1 MRKMKKVLS
10 VALACALTLGLG
22 ACSGSSGGGTT
33 SGAADSAAPAA
44 TEAGSSGDSAGTTGA
59 AAETKVENSDG
70 PIIVGFLGWSSGAD
84 AMYGLVPQHLL
95 ETYFKKVNAAG
106 GWLGREIDFRTYDIS
121 GLDGDFSEAVN
132 AANKLIQSGAVAI
145 LGPSN
150 STQGAAVAEL
160 CNRAGVL
167 HIPSSASQLVT
178 VDDTGNVR
186 PFTYRSGPVNTDQV
200 ATMASYTYSELG
212 NPKVAILYE
221 TTQVDTVDMAKAFKD
236 TYTGLGGEIVAEATY
251 QINDVEFRAQ
261 LTSLAQSNPSYLFMP
276 VMGYKEAGYVAKQLS
291 ELGLGDIKL
300 IGNYVYD
307 TEDLLTLAGPE
318 LEGCIFATDG
328 DLSDSRFDEIKAEY
342 QEYQQATGMSLH
354 MPGLKAFNEAK
365 ILEYAILT
373 SGSTNPDEMRK
384 ALDETEG
391 FDMITSP
398 NKGYDPATHNLLGL
412 EFTIKA
418 VKNGEFETLGKYA
431 MPGK

>member
-1 MRKMKKVLS
+1 MKKMKKLISVVLS
-10 VALACALTLGLG
+10 CAVAMSLA
-22 ACSGSSGGGTT
+22 ACSGNIQESSTTTVNTQSEKKEETT
-33 SGAADSAAPAA
+33 SESGSSAAVSKD
-44 TEAGSSGDSAGTTGA
+44 E
-59 AAETKVENSDG
+59 G

-95 ETYFKKVNAAG
+95 ETYFKKVNANG

-167 HIPSSASQLVT
+167 HIPSSASQLAT
-178 VDDTGNVR
+178 VDDSGKVR
-186 PFTYRSGPVNTDQV
+186 PYTFRSGPVNTDQV
-200 ATMASYTYSELG
+200 STMADYTYNELG

-221 TTQVDTVDMAKAFKD
+221 TTQIDTVDMANAFKE
-236 TYTGLGGEIVAEATY
+236 TYTSLGGEIVAEATY

-261 LTSLAQSNPSYLFMP
+261 LTSLAQAEPSYIFMP
-276 VMGYKEAGYVAKQLS
+276 VMGYKEAGYAAKQLS
-291 ELGLGDIKL
+291 ELGLSHIKL

-307 TEDLLTLAGPE
+307 TEDLLNLAGAE
-318 LEGCIFATDG
+318 LEGCYFATDG
-328 DLSDSRFDEIKAEY
+328 NIDEPRFDEIREEY
-342 QEYQQATGMSLH
+342 EEYRQATGMSLH

-384 ALDETEG
+384 ALEETTG
-391 FDMITSP
+391 FEMITGP
-398 NKGYDPATHNLLGL
+398 NQGYDLETHNLRGL
-412 EFTIKA
+412 EFTMKT
-418 VKNGEFETLGKYA
+418 VKNGKFETLGKHA
-431 MPGK
+431 MSIK

>member
-10 VALACALTLGLG
+10 AALACVLALGLT
-22 ACSGSSGGGTT
+22 ACSGGSGGGSTT
-33 SGAADSAAPAA
+33 AGSAAPASSEAGSSAEKPADSAATTAA
-44 TEAGSSGDSAGTTGA
+44 K
-59 AAETKVENSDG
+59 AENNDG

-200 ATMASYTYSELG
+200 ATMASYTYSELN
-212 NPKVAILYE
+212 NPKVAVLYE

-328 DLSDSRFDEIKAEY
+328 DLSDPRFDEIKEEY
-342 QEYQQATGMSLH
+342 KDYQAATGMSLH

-384 ALDETEG
+384 ALDETAG

-398 NKGYDPATHNLLGL
+398 NKGYDNSTHNLQGL
-412 EFTIKA
+412 EFTIKE
-418 VKNGEFETLGKYA
+418 VKNGQFETLGKYA

>member
-1 MRKMKKVLS
+1 MKRLLATIMSVTMALS
-10 VALACALTLGLG
+10 LA
-22 ACSGSSGGGTT
+22 ACSGTSGTESSSTAT
-33 SGAADSAAPAA
+33 AESSTAASGAAAS
-44 TEAGSSGDSAGTTGA
+44 E
-59 AAETKVENSDG
+59 DG
-70 PIIVGFLGWSSGAD
+70 PIVVGFLGWSSGAD

-95 ETYFKKVNAAG
+95 ETYFKKVNANG

-167 HIPSSASQLVT
+167 HIPSSASQLAT
-178 VDDTGNVR
+178 VDESGNVR
-186 PFTYRSGPVNTDQV
+186 PYTYRSGPVNSDQV
-200 ATMASYTYSELG
+200 STMAAYTYHELD
-212 NPKVAILYE
+212 NPKVAVLYE
-221 TTQVDTVDMAKAFKD
+221 TTQVDTVDMANAFKD
-236 TYTGLGGEIVAEATY
+236 TYQALGGEIVAEATY

-261 LTSLAQSNPSYLFMP
+261 LTSISQSDPDYLFMP
-276 VMGYKEAGYVAKQLS
+276 VMGYKEAGYVAQQLS
-291 ELGLGDIKL
+291 ELGLSDIKL

-307 TEDLLTLAGPE
+307 TEDLLALAGDE

-328 DLSDSRFDEIKAEY
+328 DLSDPRFDEIRAEY
-342 QEYQQATGMSLH
+342 QEYQDATGMALH

-365 ILEYAILT
+365 ILECAVLT
-373 SGSTNPDEMRK
+373 SGSTDADAMRK

-398 NKGYDPATHNLLGL
+398 NKGYDPETHNLLGL
-412 EFTIKA
+412 EFTIKT
-418 VKNGEFETLGKYA
+418 VKDGKFETLGKYSS
-431 MPGK
+431 PTE

>member
-1 MRKMKKVLS
+1 MRKTKKILA
-10 VALACALTLGLG
+10 VALACMMAFSVT
-22 ACSGSSGGGTT
+22 ACSESTGGESSSSADT
-33 SGAADSAAPAA
+33 SAEAGDSSEAAGEEAAD
-44 TEAGSSGDSAGTTGA
+44 TSSD
-59 AAETKVENSDG
+59 EG
-70 PIIVGFLGWSSGAD
+70 PIVVGFLGWSSGVD

-95 ETYFKKVNAAG
+95 ENYFKKVNAEG

-167 HIPSSASQLVT
+167 HIPSSASQLAT
-178 VDDTGNVR
+178 VDDEGNVR
-186 PFTYRSGPVNTDQV
+186 PYTYRSGPVNTDQV
-200 ATMASYTYSELG
+200 STMAAYTYYELD

-221 TTQVDTVDMAKAFKD
+221 TTQIDTVDMANAFKE
-236 TYTGLGGEIVAEATY
+236 TFTELGGEIVGEATY

-261 LTSLAQSNPSYLFMP
+261 LTSLAQEDPDYIFMP
-276 VMGYKEAGYVAKQLS
+276 VMGYKEAGLTANQMA
-291 ELGLGDIKL
+291 ELGLSDIKL
-300 IGNYVYD
+300 LGNYVYD
-307 TEDLLTLAGPE
+307 TEDLLSLAGPA

-328 DLSDSRFDEIKAEY
+328 DLDDPRFNEIKAEY
-342 QEYQQATGMSLH
+342 EEYHQATGMALH

-365 ILEYAILT
+365 ILEYAVLT
-373 SGSTNPDEMRK
+373 SGSVNPDDMRK

-391 FDMITSP
+391 FEMITGP
-398 NKGYDPATHNLLGL
+398 NKGYDPETHNLLGL
-412 EFTIKA
+412 EFTIKT
-418 VKNGEFETLGKYA
+418 VKDGKFESLGKYA
-431 MPGK
+431 KPVE